1 MIGSLRGILLDRVI
15 RGDHPSGE
23 ALVEVG
29 GVGYRVH
36 LPASALAR
44 LGDVGSGVFL
54 HVHTHV
60 REDAIM
66 LYGFPSRDER
76 LCFESLIAAHG
87 VGPSVALA
95 LLSIHSPAALR
106 RAVAAD
112 DAAALT
118 LVPGVGAKT
127 ASRLLIE
134 LKTRLDF
141 DLDRPELVSVGSGN
155 GNGPSHGGRASNPR
169 AEVRVALAGLGYG
182 ADEVRDAV
190 GRLPDD
196 RPLEELLRSAL
207 RHLAGNR

>member
-1 MIGSLRGILLDRVI
+1 VIGSLRGVLLDRVL

-23 ALVEVG
+23 VLVEVG

-44 LGDVGSGVFL
+44 LGELGSPVFL
-54 HVHTHV
+54 HIHTHV
-60 REDAIM
+60 REDAII
-66 LYGFPSRDER
+66 LYGFPTRDER
-76 LCFESLIAAHG
+76 RCFDSLIATHG
-87 VGPSVALA
+87 VGPAVALA
-95 LLSIHSPAALR
+95 LLSVHSPAALR

-112 DAAALT
+112 DARALT

-134 LKTRLDF
+134 LKTRLDLEV
-141 DLDRPELVSVGSGN
+141 DLAQLVSVGAGA
-155 GNGPSHGGRASNPR
+155 PPVTAR

-190 GRLPDD
+190 SRLPDD
-196 RPLEELLRSAL
+196 GPLPDLLRTAL
-207 RHLAGNR
+207 RHLAGAR

>member
-1 MIGSLRGILLDRVI
+1 VIGSLRGVLLDRSL

-29 GVGYRVH
+29 GVGYRVL
-36 LPASALAR
+36 LPGSALAR
-44 LGDVGSGVFL
+44 LGEVGSPVFL
-54 HVHTHV
+54 HIHTHV
-60 REDAIM
+60 REDAII
-66 LYGFPSRDER
+66 LYGFPTRDER
-76 LCFESLIAAHG
+76 RCFESLISAHG
-87 VGPSVALA
+87 VGPAVALA
-95 LLSIHSPAALR
+95 LLSIHSPVALR
-106 RAVAAD
+106 RAVAAE

-141 DLDRPELVSVGSGN
+141 DLDLPDLISVGNGHGN
-155 GNGPSHGGRASNPR
+155 GNRSVPTSAR

-182 ADEVRDAV
+182 ADEVRDALSQLAEE
-190 GRLPDD
+190 GS
-196 RPLEELLRSAL
+196 LEDLLRSAL

>member
-1 MIGSLRGILLDRVI
+1 VIGSLRGILFDRVL
-15 RGDHPSGE
+15 RADHPSGE

-29 GVGYRVH
+29 GVGYRVL

-44 LGDVGSGVFL
+44 LGEVGSPVFL
-54 HVHTHV
+54 HIHTHV

-87 VGPSVALA
+87 VGPAVALA

-106 RAVAAD
+106 RAVAAG

-134 LKTRLDF
+134 LKSRLDF
-141 DLDRPELVSVGSGN
+141 DLDLPDLVSVGHAGVS
-155 GNGPSHGGRASNPR
+155 PTSPR

-182 ADEVRDAV
+182 ADEVRDAIS
-190 GRLPDD
+190 RLPDD
-196 RPLEELLRSAL
+196 GPLEELLRSAL
-207 RHLAGNR
+207 RHLAGAR

>member
-1 MIGSLRGILLDRVI
+1 MIGSLRGILLDRVL

-29 GVGYRVH
+29 GVGYRVQV
-36 LPASALAR
+36 PASALAR
-44 LGDVGSGVFL
+44 LGETGSSVFL

-60 REDAIM
+60 REDAIV
-66 LYGFPSRDER
+66 LYGFPTRDER
-76 LCFESLIAAHG
+76 RCFESLIAAHG
-87 VGPSVALA
+87 VGPAVALA
-95 LLSIHSPAALR
+95 LLSIHSPIALR
-106 RAVAAD
+106 RAVASE

-141 DLDRPELVSVGSGN
+141 DLDVPELVSVG
-155 GNGPSHGGRASNPR
+155 HGGGGVGASSPR

-182 ADEVRDAV
+182 AEEVRDAL
-190 GRLPDD
+190 GRLPEEGS
-196 RPLEELLRSAL
+196 LEELLRSAL
-207 RHLAGNR
+207 RHLAGTR

>member
-1 MIGSLRGILLDRVI
+1 MIGSLRGLLLDRKL

-44 LGDVGSGVFL
+44 LGEVGSPVFV
-54 HVHTHV
+54 HIHTHV
-60 REDAIM
+60 REDAIV
-66 LYGFPSRDER
+66 LYGFATRDER
-76 LCFESLIAAHG
+76 QCFEGLIAAHG
-87 VGPSVALA
+87 VGPAVALA

-112 DAAALT
+112 DGAALT

-141 DLDRPELVSVGSGN
+141 DLDVAELVSVGGN
-155 GNGPSHGGRASNPR
+155 GAHAGGPPNAR

-182 ADEVRDAV
+182 GDEVRDAL
-190 GRLPDD
+190 GCLPD
-196 RPLEELLRSAL
+196 RGSLEELLRAAL
-207 RHLAGNR
+207 RYLAGNR